1 MKVSSCIHVAA
12 NGITSF
18 FLFLCINVLNSLNK
32 LPQRFWSKICKNAK
46 VVGVGVEGEVND
58 PKDFSQIDKD
68 YRKVRRFQKHI
79 STSKGSTFPAATPF
93 LLSNSQIPRP
103 GRAPGQLQHEKEQVF
118 SPGLLEKATWYTE
131 FEVGLLDSK

>member
-1 MKVSSCIHVAA
+1 M
-12 NGITSF
+12 
-18 FLFLCINVLNSLNK
+18 
-32 LPQRFWSKICKNAK
+32 
-46 VVGVGVEGEVND
+46 VGVGVEGEVND

-68 YRKVRRFQKHI
+68 YRKVRWFQKHI

-131 FEVGLLDSK
+131 FEGGLLDSK